1 MARVTIKSIAKDLGI
16 SHMTVSRALSNHP
29 NVLRETREAVRKRAE
44 ELGYVRSSAAAAIR
58 GDDTRIVGLLL
69 PNITNEFY
77 ARYAN
82 ALALE
87 CDRRALHLIIHLT
100 NDDIRLE
107 AEALRRLREVQ
118 AGSVVM
124 VPAPGTDTPTLPR
137 DIRAIQLI
145 RRRADAEAVLVDD
158 AGALGDAVAQLAG
171 AGHRRIG
178 YVGAGPG
185 LSSGRSRRAAFRA
198 GLARAG
204 LVADPLLE
212 ATGPPTPDLGR
223 SGASRIFDAGATALV
238 CGGFEISTGALTIWL
253 ERSGSDRNTGFV
265 GYGDVAAYPWIRD
278 GVAAVS
284 VPVEALAECTAALL
298 TDESTPNGPAHRF
311 VAEFVVR
318 GSAR

>member
-29 NVLRETREAVRKRAE
+29 NVLKETRDAVLKRAE
-44 ELGYVRSSAAAAIR
+44 ELGYVRSSAAAAMR

-107 AEALRRLREVQ
+107 SAALRRLRELQ
-118 AGSVVM
+118 AGSVVL
-124 VPAPGTDTPTLPR
+124 VPAPGEVQPLLPP
-137 DIRAIQLI
+137 DMRAIQLI
-145 RRRADAEAVLVDD
+145 RRRTEAEAVLVDD
-158 AGALGDAVAQLAG
+158 TQALSGAVEQLAK
-171 AGHRRIG
+171 AGHSRIG
-178 YVGAGPG
+178 YIGADPE
-185 LSSGRSRRAAFRA
+185 LSSGHDRRAAYRT
-198 GLARAG
+198 GLAASD
-204 LVADPLLE
+204 LPLDTALE
-212 ATGPPTPDLGR
+212 ITGSPTLELGHG
-223 SGASRIFDAGATALV
+223 GAERLYGAGATAIV
-238 CGGFEISTGALTIWL
+238 CGGFEISGGALSVWL
-253 ERSGSDRNTGFV
+253 ESGAGKGFV
-265 GYGDVAAYPWIRD
+265 GYGDAASYPWIRS

-284 VPVEALAECTAALL
+284 IPVEALAARTAALL
-298 TDESTPNGPAHRF
+298 AGEDAPQGPTHGFEATL
-311 VAEFVVR
+311 VVR